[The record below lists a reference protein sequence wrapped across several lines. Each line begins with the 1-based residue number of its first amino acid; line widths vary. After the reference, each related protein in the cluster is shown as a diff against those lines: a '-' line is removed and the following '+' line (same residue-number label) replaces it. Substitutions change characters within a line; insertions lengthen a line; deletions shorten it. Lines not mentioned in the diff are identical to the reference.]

1 MNRLFNGR
9 YKVIKSIGKGGM
21 STVYLAQ
28 NVSLGTMWAIKVIE
42 KKSRSGFDLLAEPN
56 ILKKLNHP
64 ALPRI
69 IDIEEDSKYL
79 YIVEDYIEGISL
91 DKQLKRYGKFKEEI
105 VIKWVKQLCD
115 VLLYLHNQTPNPI
128 IYRDMKPSNII
139 VNSNNIIKLIDF
151 GIAREFK
158 KQNTDDTAYI
168 GTKGYAAP
176 EQYGIGQS
184 DARTDIYSL
193 GITMYHLLTGIS
205 PNEPPYEIKKLRNI
219 DSRLSEGIE
228 LIVYKCTQS
237 NPVNRYQSV
246 EMLIKDLNNIHTF
259 NSSYRKEKKISII
272 KNIAKVSIV
281 LFFSLTILIGA
292 KTISSE
298 KREKYTTLINQGYE
312 SLNKYEFDSANS
324 YFEEAIRL
332 NKKEA
337 TSYIGKA
344 QIYFNQKEYE
354 KCISYLE
361 EIYIEIEHL
370 KNNSQYYYLMGTA
383 YYENNEYEKAYNY
396 LEKASTIDESNIEYK
411 RDLAVCL
418 ARLGKIQNAQDII
431 NEIISNNQS
440 NDVVDYINGEIK
452 LEKGDIYSA
461 IKSFK
466 KSIEI
471 TKDDNIRKKS
481 YIAISNIC
489 KEHRET
495 IDDAL
500 YQQIRILEEA
510 KKNLIDKDDIVI
522 TEALGEAYFEA
533 NIYEKSI
540 SMFNK
545 LLDLGY
551 DRAYIYRNIAII
563 HQQLGDLNQAEN
575 VLIDMKEK
583 YSDDYRCYLQL
594 AYVYLEIELQNDE
607 YSRDY
612 SNVLQNY
619 NLAIQ
624 FAPEGNRTSDIIPL
638 ANKIEEL
645 KTKGWI

>member
-1 MNRLFNGR
+1 MSTLFNGR
-9 YKVIKSIGKGGM
+9 YKVIKPIGKGGM

-79 YIVEDYIEGISL
+79 YIVEDYIEGVSL
-91 DKQLKRYGKFKEEI
+91 DKQLKRYGKFKEET
-105 VIKWVKQLCD
+105 VIEWVKQLCD

-139 VNSNNIIKLIDF
+139 ANSNNKIKLIDF

-158 KQNTDDTAYI
+158 KQSTDDTAYI

-205 PNEPPYEIKKLRNI
+205 PNEPPYEIKKLRSI
-219 DSRLSEGIE
+219 DMRLSEGIE
-228 LIVYKCTQS
+228 YIVDKCTQS
-237 NPVNRYQSV
+237 NPSNRYQSV
-246 EMLIKDLNNIHTF
+246 DMLIKDLDNIHTF
-259 NSSYRKEKKISII
+259 NSEYRKKKNISII

-281 LFFSLTILIGA
+281 LFFLLIILLGVKIIFSEKYEKYTILID
-292 KTISSE
+292 
-298 KREKYTTLINQGYE
+298 QGYE

-324 YFEEAIRL
+324 YFEEAIKL
-332 NKKEA
+332 NKNEID
-337 TSYIGKA
+337 SYLGKA
-344 QIYFNQKEYE
+344 QIYLNQKEYE

-361 EIYIEIEHL
+361 ELYIEIEHL
-370 KNNSQYYYLMGTA
+370 KDNAQYFYLIGTA
-383 YYENNEYEKAYNY
+383 HYENNEYEKAYNY
-396 LEKASTIDESNIEYK
+396 LEKACNIDESNIDYK

-418 ARLGKIQNAQDII
+418 ARLGEIQHAQDII
-431 NEIISNNQS
+431 NELISKDKS
-440 NDVVDYINGEIK
+440 NDVVDYINGEIE
-452 LEKGDIYSA
+452 LEKGHIYLA
-461 IKSFK
+461 IESFE

-471 TKDDNIRKKS
+471 AKDENIRKKS
-481 YIAISNIC
+481 YIAISNIY
-489 KEHRET
+489 KEHRTT

-500 YQQIRILEEA
+500 YQQISILEEA
-510 KKNLIDKDDIVI
+510 KNNLIDKDDIVI
-522 TEALGEAYFEA
+522 TESLGEAYFEA
-533 NIYEKSI
+533 NMYEQSI

-551 DRAYIYRNIAII
+551 DRAYIYRNISII

-594 AYVYLEIELQNDE
+594 AYVYLDKESQKDE

-612 SNVLQNY
+612 SKVLQNY

-624 FAPEGNRTSDIIPL
+624 FAPEGNSTSDIAPL
-638 ANKIEEL
+638 TNKVEEL